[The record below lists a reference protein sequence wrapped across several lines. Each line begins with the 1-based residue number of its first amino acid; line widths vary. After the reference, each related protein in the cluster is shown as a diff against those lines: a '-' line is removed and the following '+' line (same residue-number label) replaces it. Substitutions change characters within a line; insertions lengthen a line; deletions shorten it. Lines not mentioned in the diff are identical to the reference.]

1 MHLYRKNTQDIN
13 PECCICLGFIID
25 KNIRWMMDNIFIRRD
40 PAGNIKPDKGKSTE
54 KIDSAVAMIMA
65 LDRAIR
71 CGCVSDESVY
81 DSREML
87 VL

>member
-1 MHLYRKNTQDIN
+1 MKLTLEQTLAHNGHPVL
-13 PECCICLGFIID
+13 
-25 KNIRWMMDNIFIRRD
+25 RWMMDNIFIRRD
-40 PAGNIKPDKGKSTE
+40 PAGNIKPDKEKSTEKDKEKSTE
-54 KIDSAVAMIMA
+54 KIDGAVAMIMA

-81 DSREML
+81 DTREML